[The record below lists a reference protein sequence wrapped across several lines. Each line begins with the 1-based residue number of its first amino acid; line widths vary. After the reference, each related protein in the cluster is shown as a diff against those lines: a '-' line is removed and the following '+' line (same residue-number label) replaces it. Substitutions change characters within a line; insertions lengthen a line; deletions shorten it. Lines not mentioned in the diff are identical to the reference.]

1 MDGEEEEIEEAA
13 KPVGFWTVAIAE
25 RRSQPC
31 DLCSLC
37 FVDVHISHHIH
48 IHFNVCVNVCVNV

>member
-25 RRSQPC
+25 RGSQPC
-31 DLCSLC
+31 DLCSLY

-48 IHFNVCVNVCVNV
+48 VHFNVCVNV